1 VQKVAALGVPAIL
14 SVSAP
19 TAAALDLAD
28 RTRITVA
35 ALIRAD
41 RFELFTHPDRITTEA
56 RSHVA

>member
-1 VQKVAALGVPAIL
+1 VAALGVPAIL